1 MDAKGMRADELEKS
15 GADIAFVMP
24 SHQYPLGTVMP
35 IKRRMELLAWA
46 DESEDRYIIE
56 DDYDSEIPL

>member
-1 MDAKGMRADELEKS
+1 MDEKGMRVDGLEKS

-35 IKRRMELLAWA
+35 IKRRLELL
-46 DESEDRYIIE
+46 EMGE
-56 DDYDSEIPL
+56 